1 MSTEW
6 KDILEN
12 SGVATIG
19 QTLIRLA
26 QAAEAIH
33 RSRVAELLTDGSTG
47 PASSDAVDGSIAIPN
62 VQPQR
67 AARMEVGS

>member
-6 KDILEN
+6 KDILRN
-12 SGVATIG
+12 SGDATIG

-26 QAAEAIH
+26 QAAEALH
-33 RSRVAELLTDGSTG
+33 RSRVAELLSDGSTG
-47 PASSDAVDGSIAIPN
+47 PASSDAVDGSIAMSD
-62 VQPQR
+62 VQPKT